1 MESAVITKLTI
12 PTQPRTTNKLTL
24 CICEG
29 VPDSGSAV
37 HSNSVEYSN
46 CLPEGHLG
54 CHGATRGHRHRT
66 ESPHTLVRRP
76 HEEGS
81 MLDTEAGKHT
91 TSLSGSTQRPPRSFA
106 IPSVP
111 TLGHHSPDNN
121 DRSSVAPRCVVPI
134 AEKLGLRLRA
144 RKHRWRHCSLLSLCS
159 HLALSEPVSVTTAGD

>member
-1 MESAVITKLTI
+1 MLVSGVMESVVITKLTI

-24 CICEG
+24 CICES

-54 CHGATRGHRHRT
+54 FHGATRGYRHRT

-91 TSLSGSTQRPPRSFA
+91 TSLSRGRHR
-106 IPSVP
+106 
-111 TLGHHSPDNN
+111 
-121 DRSSVAPRCVVPI
+121 
-134 AEKLGLRLRA
+134 GLRGLLRFRPSPHSA
-144 RKHRWRHCSLLSLCS
+144 ITVRTITIAHLS
-159 HLALSEPVSVTTAGD
+159 HLAVSFRLLRNWGYGCVFESIDGDTALC